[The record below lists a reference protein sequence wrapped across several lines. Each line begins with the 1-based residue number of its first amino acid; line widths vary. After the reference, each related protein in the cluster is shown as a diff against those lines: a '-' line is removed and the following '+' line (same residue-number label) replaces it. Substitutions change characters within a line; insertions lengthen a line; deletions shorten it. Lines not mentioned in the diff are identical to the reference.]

1 MRFST
6 LLTIAAILSLLFA
19 LAFLLA
25 PAPTLA
31 QYGTRPESLA
41 VLMARF
47 FGVALLQ
54 LGVLLWLAR
63 PVEDSLAQRAIAIAG
78 VVGSLAGLLVAVAAV
93 LGHLVNALG
102 WSTVV
107 IYLGLLLGFGSVL
120 RTHRLPGRL

>member
-6 LLTIAAILSLLFA
+6 LLTIAGILALLFA

-25 PAPTLA
+25 PALTLA
-31 QYGTRPESLA
+31 QYGSTPEPVA
-41 VLMARF
+41 VMMARF

-78 VVGSLAGLLVAVAAV
+78 VVGSVAGVLVALWAV

-120 RTHRLPGRL
+120 TTRRLPGHL